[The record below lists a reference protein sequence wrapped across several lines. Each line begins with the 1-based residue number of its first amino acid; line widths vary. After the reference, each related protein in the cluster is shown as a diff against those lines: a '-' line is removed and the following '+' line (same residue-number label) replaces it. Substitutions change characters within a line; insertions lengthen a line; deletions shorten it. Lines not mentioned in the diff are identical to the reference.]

1 MIKKIA
7 VYWDN
12 FLYRILIKN
21 LLKISKLGYGTIV
34 EGAESGVNFE
44 HIYNNQPEGRFVVGK
59 YIDKVLL
66 NLPAVHATRGRK
78 EDIKRVLWNEI
89 HNNKL
94 RKRKTRVLDLASGGA
109 RYLRELAEEHRSG
122 DVESV
127 CIDKD
132 RSCVTL
138 GKQLV
143 TNEQL
148 CGIRFFRGDVF
159 RLNRLKEISARISW
173 KPNVVIASGFFIYL
187 NNSAV
192 EHILEEIYKFLPLE
206 GLVIFSSYE
215 KLSSRKLMR
224 KVASTSDGEEWT
236 LYYRKP
242 DLWRDLLHK
251 IGYKQI
257 FILRDQWQMNN
268 ICTARK

>member
-12 FLYRILIKN
+12 FLYKVLIKN

-109 RYLRELAEEHRSG
+109 RYLRELAEEHRCG

-127 CIDKD
+127 GLDKD
-132 RSCVTL
+132 SRCVQLGRS
-138 GKQLV
+138 LV
-143 TNEQL
+143 E
-148 CGIRFFRGDVF
+148 
-159 RLNRLKEISARISW
+159 K
-173 KPNVVIASGFFIYL
+173 
-187 NNSAV
+187 
-192 EHILEEIYKFLPLE
+192 E
-206 GLVIFSSYE
+206 GLKNLRFV
-215 KLSSRKLMR
+215 K
-224 KVASTSDGEEWT
+224 G
-236 LYYRKP
+236 
-242 DLWRDLLHK
+242 DLFK
-251 IGYKQI
+251 S
-257 FILRDQWQMNN
+257 ILR
-268 ICTARK
+268 IFCKIE